1 MFDEFDAEVFD
12 KMGSNEERLEYLNN
26 ILEESY
32 NYGVRYRLN
41 DTEKEKFDE
50 SKGILKDMIKEVEQ
64 SIYYESIEDL
74 TPLERLQHLN
84 GRIEDLRA
92 EYKQIPPTRGSM
104 PRSEKDPI
112 DKRRKA
118 VFHEWVDV
126 LTPLRDKENII
137 VDEINEKK
145 KEEQIKQE
153 KADFHSWI
161 DDYKRDGYK
170 GTINLTEKYFYNHT
184 PPMLA
189 RMCDARDDLRK
200 VNTNQYKIIYDDNDS
215 EEVKF
220 DFDIIEPNELFY
232 QKDDRFKN
240 KKQLIEFLDRAKKV
254 YLNSDMCFIPYTYKQ
269 DDGFYLLVVNNIV
282 GNIEDHQLKSLN
294 YLNKQNNIYYT
305 IGTNRDD
312 RFKDL
317 NEFTNYI
324 LKTCQKY
331 VNFNRDLLYS
341 VYPKVDNF
349 KKDKGIARQY

>member
-12 KMGSNEERLEYLNN
+12 KMSSNEERLEYLNN

-50 SKGILKDMIKEVEQ
+50 SKGILKDMSKEVEQ

-84 GRIEDLRA
+84 SRINNL
-92 EYKQIPPTRGSM
+92 
-104 PRSEKDPI
+104 RSEYYQIKETIKKTNPRERKELED
-112 DKRRKA
+112 RRKA

-137 VDEINEKK
+137 VDEIVEKER
-145 KEEQIKQE
+145 EEQIKQA
-153 KADFHSWI
+153 KADFNRWI

-170 GTINLTEKYFYNHT
+170 GTINLTERYFYDHT
-184 PPMLA
+184 PHALA
-189 RMCDARDDLRK
+189 RMCDEREDLRK
-200 VNTNQYKIIYDDNDS
+200 VNTNQYKIIYDDGG
-215 EEVKF
+215 EFKF

-232 QKDDRFKN
+232 RKDERFKN
-240 KKQLIEFLDRAKKV
+240 KKSLVEFLDKSNKV
-254 YLNSDMCFIPYTYKQ
+254 YVNKDMCFIPYTYKQ
-269 DDGFYLLVVNNIV
+269 DNHFYLIVINNIIQ
-282 GNIEDHQLKSLN
+282 NIEDYQLKSLN
-294 YLNKQNNIYYT
+294 FLNKQHNIYY
-305 IGTNRDD
+305 IIETNRDD

-317 NEFTNYI
+317 NELKNYI

-331 VNFNRDLLYS
+331 VNPNMDLLYS

-349 KKDKGIARQY
+349 KKDKAIVRQYS

>member
-1 MFDEFDAEVFD
+1 MVDEFDEEFFE
-12 KMGSNEERLEYLNN
+12 KMSNEERLEYLNN

-84 GRIEDLRA
+84 SRINNLRA
-92 EYKQIPPTRGSM
+92 EYDQINETIKKTN
-104 PRSEKDPI
+104 PRERKELED
-112 DKRRKA
+112 RRKA

-137 VDEINEKK
+137 VDEIRE
-145 KEEQIKQE
+145 KEEKELINQA

-161 DDYKRDGYK
+161 DDYKSKGYK
-170 GTINLTEKYFYNHT
+170 GTINLTERYFYDHT
-184 PPMLA
+184 PHALA
-189 RMCDARDDLRK
+189 RMCDEREDLRK
-200 VNTNQYKIIYDDNDS
+200 VNTNQYKIIYDDS
-215 EEVKF
+215 EEVNF

-232 QKDDRFKN
+232 RKDERFKN
-240 KKQLIEFLDRAKKV
+240 KKSLVEFLDKSNKV
-254 YLNSDMCFIPYTYKQ
+254 YVNKDMCFIPYTYKQ
-269 DDGFYLLVVNNIV
+269 DNHFYLIVINNIIQ
-282 GNIEDHQLKSLN
+282 NIEDYQLKSLN
-294 YLNKQNNIYYT
+294 FLNKQHNIYY
-305 IGTNRDD
+305 IIETNRDD

-317 NEFTNYI
+317 NELKNYI

-331 VNFNRDLLYS
+331 VNPNRDLLYS

-349 KKDKGIARQY
+349 KKDKAIVRQYS

>member
-1 MFDEFDAEVFD
+1 MFEEFDEEVFE
-12 KMGSNEERLEYLNN
+12 KMSNEERLEYLNN

-32 NYGVRYRLN
+32 NYGVRYRLK
-41 DTEKEKFDE
+41 DTEKEEEFDKN
-50 SKGILKDMIKEVEQ
+50 KGILKDMIKKIEQ

-74 TPLERLQHLN
+74 TPHERLYHIN
-84 GRIEDLRA
+84 TRISNLRA
-92 EYKQIPPTRGSM
+92 EMEQIEETIKRTPTR
-104 PRSEKDPI
+104 E
-112 DKRRKA
+112 RKELDDRKS
-118 VFHEWVDV
+118 VILHELVDV
-126 LTPLRDKENII
+126 LAPLRDKEKVI

-240 KKQLIEFLDRAKKV
+240 KKQLIEFLDKAEKV